1 MTEHRIEVR
10 YETIRRWATKV
21 RCGLR
26 RGPAA
31 RHPRADD
38 RWHLDEMFVS
48 IGGRPMYLWR
58 AGDAEGEVPDL
69 LVQPRRDKRAAMK
82 PMRKLLRKLGRRL
95 DQS

>member
-1 MTEHRIEVR
+1 MASRS
-10 YETIRRWATKV
+10 ATGPSV
-21 RCGLR
+21 VGRPRSGAAYTGALR
-26 RGPAA
+26 R
-31 RHPRADD
+31 RQPRADD

-69 LVQPRRDKRAAMK
+69 LVQSRRDKRAAMK
-82 PMRKLLRKLGRRL
+82 LMRKPLRKLGRRL